1 MLPRHFPWASAYLLL
16 TLTALFWSANFV
28 VGRGVQGTVPPIAL
42 AFWRWT
48 VALCVLLPF
57 ALQPMLRERE
67 TILRHWKMLVLLG
80 VMGVGSFNT
89 LVYIGLGS
97 TTATNGILLNSAIPA
112 IIVLLGW
119 LFMGQRVSRL
129 QTLGIVVSMAGVAA
143 IIFRGDLSGALQL
156 QVNGGDIWVFAAVV
170 SWAVYTLLLR
180 RRPAGIGSLA
190 FLGTTMAV
198 GWAANLP
205 FFLAE
210 LATGARTELNLA
222 SVAAIAYTGVF
233 PSVLAYLFWNRAV
246 AEVGPARAGMFVH
259 LMPVFGALLAVVFL
273 GETLH
278 LYHAAGFAL
287 ILAGIVLATRTP
299 TPDPLD

>member
-1 MLPRHFPWASAYLLL
+1 VLPRHFPWASAYLLL

-42 AFWRWT
+42 AFWRWS

-57 ALQPMLRERE
+57 ALQPMLRERG

-143 IIFRGDLSGALQL
+143 IIFRGDMSGALQL
-156 QVNGGDIWVFAAVV
+156 QVNRGDIWVFAAIV

-180 RRPAGIGSLA
+180 RRPAGIGSIA

-246 AEVGPARAGMFVH
+246 AEVGPAKAGMFVH
-259 LMPVFGALLAVVFL
+259 LMPVFGAVLAMVFL
-273 GETLH
+273 GETLQ
-278 LYHAAGFAL
+278 LFHAAGFAL

-299 TPDPLD
+299 SPGPLD